1 MLTLLKLAFRNI
13 FRNKRRSYLTIGAVI
28 ISVSILTLLMSLF
41 DGIYYMMIDNVL
53 SSKGHVQLMHRLYH
67 EKERTLPLKY
77 MVKNFSQLREKLYS
91 NFPDLQEVS
100 GRIMFGGMVGKTE
113 IEEIAAGIAF
123 EPDKEPNLYELSTSI
138 IDGEICSPN
147 KSSAVIGKNLA
158 EKLNVSTG
166 DEVIIVTRT
175 SYNSLG
181 AMAVKVSGIADFAIE
196 RVNNLVFVPLSIAQ
210 KTLNMD
216 NAVSQVII
224 RGKNPKDAAKIK
236 NDLQKFFGNNSDLTV
251 LSWEEDE
258 SITGLLAMYKKIEN
272 VYYFIVLII
281 AIIGIFN
288 TMFTNVLER
297 TTEIGLLSAMGLNRK
312 RIVFLFLGEA
322 GGMGAIGAVIGIAI
336 GSIGAIYFQMHG
348 FPMDADAVKNIG
360 VEFAS
365 VLYGDFSV
373 NLIIKSFLFGFI
385 FSLIA
390 GLIPAFKAARLDPS
404 VALRKIG

>member
-1 MLTLLKLAFRNI
+1 
-13 FRNKRRSYLTIGAVI
+13 
-28 ISVSILTLLMSLF
+28 
-41 DGIYYMMIDNVL
+41 MMIDNVL

-77 MVKNFSQLREKLYS
+77 MVKNFSELRKKLS
-91 NFPDLQEVS
+91 SDFPDLQEVS
-100 GRIMFGGMVGKTE
+100 GRIMFGGMIGKTE

-123 EPDKEPNLYELSTSI
+123 SPDLEPNLYKLSSSL
-138 IDGEICSPN
+138 IDGEICSAD
-147 KSSAVIGKNLA
+147 KSSAVIGKKLA

-181 AMAVKVSGIADFAIE
+181 AMALKVSGIADFDIE

-224 RGKNPKDAAKIK
+224 RGKSPKDAAKIK
-236 NDLQKFFGNNSDLTV
+236 NDLQKFFGSNPDLTV

-258 SITGLLAMYKKIEN
+258 SITGLLAFYKTMEN

-322 GGMGAIGAVIGIAI
+322 GGMGAIGAVIGIVI
-336 GSIGAIYFQMHG
+336 GSIGAIYFEMHG
-348 FPMDADAVKNIG
+348 FPMDADVVKNMG
-360 VEFAS
+360 VDFTAI
-365 VLYGDFSV
+365 LYGDFSI
-373 NLIIKSFLFGFI
+373 NLIVKSFLFGFI

-390 GLIPAFKAARLDPS
+390 GIIPAFKAARLDPS